1 MNNFDLTS
9 FLFFAMALSL
19 LMLGNAASGAM
30 KARKE
35 GKFSWDE
42 LRDGCINYLLWL
54 GTVLCL
60 VAATQIYGGNFVITI
75 GDNSYTLFEAIEIAK
90 RTVYVIWAGKLIQNI
105 YEYTGITRQIN
116 LEKSLEKISNSSQGE
131 QIQEGGIG

>member
-1 MNNFDLTS
+1 MNNFNLTS

-54 GTVLCL
+54 ATVLCL
-60 VAATQIYGGNFVITI
+60 VAATQIYGGNFEITI
-75 GDNSYTLFEAIEIAK
+75 GENTYTLLEAIEIAK

-105 YEYTGITRQIN
+105 YEYTGINRQIN
-116 LEKSLEKISNSSQGE
+116 LEKSLERYNTTQGE
-131 QIQEGGIG
+131 VVTEGGIG

>member
-54 GTVLCL
+54 ATVLCL
-60 VAATQIYGGNFVITI
+60 VAATQIYGGNFEITI
-75 GDNSYTLFEAIEIAK
+75 GENTYTLLEAIEIAK

-105 YEYTGITRQIN
+105 YEYTGINRQIN
-116 LEKSLEKISNSSQGE
+116 LEKSLEKYNATQGE
-131 QIQEGGIG
+131 VVTEGGIG

>member
-54 GTVLCL
+54 ATVLCL
-60 VAATQIYGGNFVITI
+60 VAATQIYGGNFEITI
-75 GDNSYTLFEAIEIAK
+75 GENTYTLFEAIEIAK

-105 YEYTGITRQIN
+105 YEYTGINRQIN
-116 LEKSLEKISNSSQGE
+116 LEKSLERYNTTQGE
-131 QIQEGGIG
+131 VVTEGGIG

>member
-54 GTVLCL
+54 ATVLCL
-60 VAATQIYGGNFVITI
+60 VAATQIYGGNFEITI
-75 GDNSYTLFEAIEIAK
+75 GENTYTLFEAIEIAK

-105 YEYTGITRQIN
+105 YEYTGINRQIN
-116 LEKSLEKISNSSQGE
+116 LEKTIEKYNTTQGE
-131 QIQEGGIG
+131 VVTEGGIG